1 MEPQHH
7 TDPAQPS
14 GANVNALVESLPVA
28 LVEKM
33 ANVSSLLMQEATKE
47 TVLRALTESQLTR
60 IFLSDVGG
68 QGFLA
73 LCEVMTPSAGN
84 GTAKVTH
91 VEVTTRVGRMADR
104 HVASCIVWTKRATP
118 ANIDE
123 EVTESPTSA
132 GHTKVVLPSRDPFSD
147 LHVQTLSVEG
157 ALDELQRSL
166 VQLYEPLCHP
176 QRDAAVRSTIQELAS
191 VIKSRDSIMADFV
204 IQRYVHSELL
214 AVCAAHPEA
223 DVRQLVEALGPKAQD
238 QSFIND
244 VRQVRAKAVP
254 ILETD
259 IHAHDVAS
267 YREEI
272 LYWQKMLEWLED
284 ANQQVQCREWKLV
297 LKILDRRVDHSA
309 ESQLAL
315 KIATARDYLRILQG
329 IPVADIIPAKD
340 EQDTTLIARRI
351 SEHTSRI
358 GKYPV
363 RRMLTLLQLI
373 TDELVDK
380 LVKFAASKPLFSM
393 RPTEEALPYLRML
406 RGRLNE
412 VHQLYLA
419 QYQIFSQTHPQHRY
433 MRCALER
440 VLRLQEFFDEHFS
453 LYDSVK
459 RVFTG
464 DDNARFVGALEHLH
478 SHFIAAV
485 TDVLWDLS
493 ERGTSSFLEALETYQ
508 KGVQHAEEE
517 IALLVK
523 SMISG
528 APNTKEMYRLHA
540 QFRHVKRPKIQSVIG
555 MFRVPL
561 LEMIDAGI
569 KDAQDKFLD
578 NVAAQRIVRVNI
590 AKGLSPLAA
599 RIVWE
604 HSLEQTFS
612 QLLAKRDS
620 LSDLGWNQL
629 LSLQTV
635 DRKWRLNDA
644 LAQYIGVTVADLVRS
659 ESQTIFAKDSDV
671 GGTALALGYL
681 ELMYPEDQV
690 EIQKNLRVRA
700 AHVFLRQADQQALSM
715 AKARLRNIPN
725 LAMMHDDG
733 KEREHTKD
741 ARHARHTIVRSIN
754 DGLRKWWAEVSNAI
768 GTLVPANARDGGVAL
783 PSRVY
788 IVEHAANAKK
798 QLAISIPEIFHT
810 WQTDFSYLSAL
821 KILGGSVVRDSN
833 ENGGKEIPV
842 DVFFNSNQTSLGL
855 ASLLRA
861 LVRELNVI
869 MENDH
874 DQTIITL
881 LQAEYREV
889 YTAIK
894 DCENV
899 TWADHMVLQQHALR
913 FSKELSA
920 LSLAAENVRRVIGGA
935 TNHLQVL
942 SEEICNPQE
951 IRHHVHE
958 IRLCMKNLSL
968 KTANAH
974 MWIRRVAPKL
984 ERALVHQLEEAL
996 KEWTAEYKSLTDERF
1011 MQETAETVGFRLKPL
1026 RVKMCVRQRK
1036 VRLETWAPQ
1045 WRNHWYAN
1053 LNKAVSW
1060 LSDIPTLES
1069 LRTVASSGVGADV
1082 TPTMRSTYHHL
1093 IDKLPENVLRDAMNE
1108 IEASI
1113 AKAIEIEREWHKH
1126 EELLNQDLSKTEQ
1139 ELGDDLMKWISKM
1152 HENREFAVTQMDMT
1166 RPTSLLG
1173 GIVTLAKEAQRE
1185 FANEFEKVRV
1195 SVNSKAC
1202 NKAMNRC
1209 DATLKAI
1216 NTARNEIEHVS
1227 GKSDKTEDERALEFL
1242 CSLPKYSKILRAVED
1257 DLKILTE
1264 TEQELKRQNYVFPDS
1279 WVPISR
1285 MQGVFRV
1292 LKELVDSKSKT
1303 VEDRR
1308 DHLVSSLSDTVARV
1322 EYNISE
1328 TDRKVR
1334 AADLDSTK
1342 RTPAQSLEEVN
1353 KYLAD
1358 VQRLHEQ
1365 ANMTASSQ
1373 AILCLDLFNSPKL
1386 DALLADLKTLQT
1398 TWENLLNIHKQLTE
1412 LGARPFFD
1420 ENPRKVQN
1428 DLVALEG
1435 LMSSFPEVTRGLHIY
1450 RDMASRLAKLK
1461 SYFKIHQDL
1470 RSDAMTCM
1478 SKPTMTASSQAI
1490 LCLDVFNS
1498 PKLDALL
1505 ADLKTL
1511 QTTWEHLLNI
1521 HKQLTEL
1528 GARPFFDENPRK
1540 VQNDL
1545 VALEGLMSSFPE
1557 VTRGLHIYRDMASRL
1572 AKLKSYFKI
1581 HQDLRSD
1588 AMTLDRSR
1596 THWTSL
1602 KTQLRQNS
1610 WILDSLTL
1618 QDFWSSNPQ
1627 ANAKIYQAVLEI
1639 AQGERRL
1646 AIQLQQISTYWDSH
1660 TLETSF
1666 YQNKVA
1672 LVKGWDAIFERL
1684 GEDLNSL
1691 TAMKLSPFYKSRDIS
1706 TPASD
1711 WDKKLNSVRQVL
1723 DVLLDVQRRWVYLD
1737 GIFSGSVEIRH
1748 QLPNESSQF
1757 DRTSRDFIGL
1767 MPKSKQ
1773 GPLTAVKFV
1782 EDERILPTL
1791 EKIALQL
1798 NQIQRA
1804 LGEYLDTQRSRFP
1817 RFYFV
1822 GDDDLLEVIGSGK
1835 DPLQVS
1841 KHLKKMFAGINAVQ
1855 VESSTSSKILSITS
1869 AEGETIALNS
1879 LVDPHEKAVYEW
1891 LSALEEQTKLTLRAA
1906 VVDALKDPN
1915 ASSNVVEWIG
1925 KYPSQIVALVAQVLW
1940 VASVEDA
1947 FNANTAA
1954 ASTNSI
1960 TSVLTSMVNL
1970 LEKLAA
1976 DVMSPALGASHRQ
1989 KAEQVI
1995 TVAVYQRDSCRSLNT
2010 SNTRSATDFEWLRRM
2025 RPYYTAK
2032 NNTVAC
2038 RMADAEFDYGYE
2050 YLGMQERLVQT
2061 ALTDKCFLTLTQALH
2076 TRLGG
2081 SPSGPAGTGKTETV
2095 KALGCQL
2102 GRFVLVFNCDETF
2115 DFKSMGR
2122 IFVGLCQV
2130 GAWGCFDEFNRLE
2143 ERILSAVSQQIQ
2155 SIQDGLRLNHSNVH
2169 LDGKKVTVHN
2179 NAGIFITMN
2188 PGYAGRSNL
2197 PDNLKQLFRSV
2208 AMITPDRENIAEVM
2222 LFAQGFKTAEVLSRK
2237 VVPLFRLCRDQLS
2250 NQSHYDFGLRALK
2263 SVLVSA
2269 GGLKR
2274 GSVSRGQSDLSVE
2287 DEQRLLMQSL
2297 TETIVPKLVAD
2308 DVSLFYPLIGDVF
2321 PGLTPIEEPLDRLKD
2336 AIHRVAAS
2344 HGYTASADW
2353 VAKLLQLYKITH
2365 VNHGIMLVGESGT
2378 GKSAAWMTLLRALAE
2393 VDDIDGHSY
2402 VMDPKAV
2409 SKAELYGVL
2418 DPTTREWRDGIFTA
2432 TLRKI
2437 VDNVKGDDQHKKRHW
2452 IIFDGDVD
2460 PEWVENLNSLLDDN
2474 RLFTLPN
2481 GERLTLPSNVR
2492 IMFEVQNLRFA
2503 TPATVSR
2510 CGMVWFSADL
2520 ISARQL
2526 LDFHL
2531 HMLNHRPF
2539 TVPDIPSLGV
2549 VERRSL
2555 VEARQEK
2562 RKDEAESHEFG
2573 EDDEKLLQTQRTLV
2587 AVAEDA
2593 FKAGGL
2599 VERSLH
2605 IFVTKYA
2612 SSGIMDF
2619 NLQQSLR
2626 SVINLFAQSAF
2637 MLRQHT
2643 SELSPTA
2650 LKSFADKRA
2659 LFACLWGFGST
2670 LSIAKRTEFA
2680 ADLPAVDHLPSGS
2693 QLLDVEVD
2701 MDGNWSEWRKR
2712 VVRTEIQPDKVGTND
2727 IVIPTV
2733 DTTRHE
2739 DIISSW
2745 LRSGMPVVLCGPPGS
2760 GKTMSLTAVL
2770 RASSQYEAVFLNFSS
2785 ATSPE
2790 TILKTLEQYC
2800 VIKNTLRGFV
2810 MSPTAIGKRLIV
2822 FCDEINLPNL
2832 DKYGTQRVVQ
2842 FMRQLTEQQGFYR
2855 AKDNAW
2861 VHIEH
2866 VQFVGACNPP
2876 TDPGRVPMTHRFLRW
2891 APVIFVDFPSFE
2903 SLQSIYET
2911 YCRAMFYK
2919 NIKMR
2924 AVSPN
2929 LSKAM
2934 VAFFKASQE
2943 RFTAEIQRHYVY
2955 SPRELSR
2962 WSRAIY
2968 EGLLTLD
2975 DVDQKNVS
2983 VEDVVRLAVHEGL
2996 RIFRDRL
3003 VTEEEGK
3010 WTDTAID
3017 CAFFDNFQ
3025 GLPTYTLQRP
3035 ILFSTIFTRAYASV
3049 EREELRTKLRER
3061 IREFRDEE
3069 IDVELVVFDSVV
3081 DHVVRIDRVLRQPL
3095 GHMLL
3100 VGSSGVGKTVLSRFV
3115 AWLNHLSVFQVKA
3128 HRGYTLLDFEED
3140 LRNVMRRSGCK
3151 REKIC
3156 FIFDESN
3163 IMDSNF
3169 LEYMNALLA
3178 SGEVPGLFDGDAWTK
3193 LLQSIREGIS
3203 SSGSTDFVDTSSE
3216 QEMYRWFIRNVQ
3228 TYLHVVFT
3236 MNPSSP
3242 DFQNRSATSPALF
3255 NRCTIDWFG
3264 DWSSETTF
3272 HVAKELCARVDVMF
3286 AGNGDKNFDEAQHS
3300 LAECINKMHEA
3311 VTTINLDLR
3320 QRNTN
3325 AGTFITPRHFLD
3337 FIRHF
3342 QNLFREKREAVE
3354 DQQRHLNSGLSKL
3367 RETSL
3372 VVDEQQRALEEK
3384 EVVLA
3389 DLGRKAQDMLEKII
3403 SETDKA
3409 KRGKQEATEMKSFL
3423 EKESVRITQERAK
3436 VENELAEAEP
3446 ALKDAETALNTIKPE
3461 NLRELRA
3468 YATPPPMVK
3477 KVLEAVVLLL
3487 GEKRADDWEV
3497 IKGYTRRD
3505 DFIAQIKAFRPAN
3518 IADDARDKIKKR
3530 YLSDDN
3536 FTYENAQ
3543 RASRAAG
3550 PLHKW
3555 VTAQVRFSDI
3565 FASVGPLRAE
3575 IDRLAEQYE
3584 QKLKGLQQAEV
3595 DIQANEAS
3603 IERLKATY
3611 QQTTEEN
3618 SRIKME
3624 ISAVASRCGRA
3635 KALMGNLLAE
3645 KHRWE
3650 EQSASFHQQTKC
3662 VMGDCLLAGA
3672 FLAYIGYFDEH
3683 SRRNLIVPEWQ
3694 DIVDCSSIAFRREMS
3709 VVEYLSLPEKRLLWS
3724 ANRLPQDNLCIENA
3738 IIMERFQRYPLIVDP
3753 SGQAV
3758 EFLLKYLQPKKI
3770 AKTSFVEKGF
3780 MKQLENAVR
3789 FGYPILVQDV
3799 ENIDPVLNPLLNQE
3813 VRRVGGRSLVRLGA
3827 QDVDMSPSFSLYLS
3841 TRDETF
3847 QFSPDVCGRVTMV
3860 NFTATLSS
3868 LEAQCL
3874 HHVMLHERPDIDEK
3888 RSDLMKLQ
3896 GEYRARLRTLEQ
3908 DLLTAIS
3915 VAEGNI
3921 LENEQLIKTLET
3933 LKTESFEI
3941 EAKFRQSEDSFQEIS
3956 VVEAK
3961 YTPLA
3966 KAASKLFF
3974 SLAAL
3979 RELDETYLFSL
3990 RFFLRLLES
3999 ALSALPDATDRDTR
4013 IPVIARQLF
4022 AVAHQRV
4029 TRSAF
4034 GNHHMAIALR
4044 LAQLRCTINDSVGTQ
4059 LTKADWDVIVTTAT
4073 SDTDVAAALSGLSVA
4088 ALPLELLSPHA
4099 AASIKVLLQLPLCRE
4114 SLRTSIAN
4122 PANKAAW
4129 TEFLTTPTPLQAVP
4143 ADAIGSATPA
4153 GRAFSLLLL
4162 TKALRKD
4169 AFTDA
4174 ARQFLRTFFDE
4185 DTSGKS
4191 LSASSPGF
4199 TTFFATS
4206 SLKLA
4211 DVLPELSCSC
4221 PLLLV
4226 STPGYD
4232 ASGRVEEL
4240 ANVLGKTLNTVA
4252 MGSPEGYSEA
4262 DRYISQCMKQGGW
4275 VLLKNI
4281 HLASKFL
4288 SDLEK
4293 RLHSEALEGKIH
4305 KSFQLL
4311 LSSERSAKIPA
4322 GLITS
4327 SVMVVL
4333 EPPPGVK
4340 ASLIRTVGS
4349 IAPSSLPKYPN
4360 GLFPRLFFAAA
4371 WLHAVLTERMHY
4383 VPLGWSKRYEFSES
4397 DFRRVIGT
4405 MEAWVQRIRG
4415 ERQNV
4420 PPAELP
4426 WPAMRRLVAETIYGG
4441 KIDNEFDDVLLD
4453 TFCSTTLSD
4462 SLFQDNSCLVKG
4474 DESMKVGNV
4483 GRTLEEI
4490 HAWIHGLPEEQPPQ
4504 WLGLPASATSM
4515 VLSQRAQSSFESF
4528 ARIQTVNDDDNAASH
4543 EGGNNTSFASPQRSL
4558 RMSMIKAPDASHQG
4572 GARWATKVSGRAQEW
4587 KQLLTPA
4594 KISKSDPRW
4603 NQKLDTAQD
4612 PITSALLRDWQH
4624 GQKLLHTILAN
4635 VEELL
4640 QVCSGERKPNNTHRS
4655 LINAFLKEQVPA
4667 SWNRYSVPSTMTL
4680 SAWVVDFAKRIH
4692 HIAGLFTEQGQR
4704 VASKSIAI
4712 GLLFFPGALLTASR
4726 QGAARHASVSLET
4739 LVLEMA
4745 VFDGTLAGSQGPA
4758 SAGSLSLQ
4766 GITLQSGGIRG
4777 SLCYAL
4783 TDTSD
4788 NSSCTIPLVK
4798 LSWVSKPSAADTK
4811 NVLRVPLY
4819 LNNLRGEVLA
4829 VANLPTVDGTD
4840 IPSWLQRGV
4849 CLVAWNAA

>member
-1 MEPQHH
+1 MAEVE
-7 TDPAQPS
+7 TLQPS
-14 GANVNALVESLPVA
+14 EAPIVDEPHNLHNNLHNTSASASVEPLPA
-28 LVEKM
+28 TLIDKM
-33 ANVSSLLMQEATKE
+33 ASVSSLLMRETTKE
-47 TVLRALTESQLTR
+47 TVARALVQSQITR

-73 LCEVMTPSAGN
+73 LCEILADTKENNSP
-84 GTAKVTH
+84 KITH
-91 VEVTTRVGRMADR
+91 VEVTTHIGRMVDR
-104 HVASCIVWTKRATP
+104 NVASCVVWTKRGQASPADANDTADGSEATVAAQNSKP
-118 ANIDE
+118 
-123 EVTESPTSA
+123 
-132 GHTKVVLPSRDPFSD
+132 PSDADDLGD
-147 LHVQTLSVEG
+147 LHVQTLSVDR
-157 ALDELQRSL
+157 ALDELQKSL
-166 VQLYEPLCHP
+166 VHLYEPLCHP
-176 QRDAAVRSTIQELAS
+176 QRDASVRSTMQELSS
-191 VIKSRDSIMADFV
+191 VIKSRDSVMVDFV
-204 IQRYVHSELL
+204 IQRYVHTELL
-214 AVCAAHPEA
+214 AVCAAHPNVQ
-223 DVRQLVEALGPKAQD
+223 DVRQLVEALGPKATD
-238 QSFIND
+238 PSFIRD
-244 VRQVRAKAVP
+244 VQQVRSKGIA
-254 ILETD
+254 ILEAD
-259 IHAHDVAS
+259 IHTREVAS
-267 YREEI
+267 YREEV
-272 LYWQKMLEWLED
+272 LYWQKMLEWLDD
-284 ANQQVQCREWKLV
+284 AHQQVQAREWKLV
-297 LKILDRRVDHSA
+297 QKILDRRVDHSA
-309 ESQLAL
+309 EAQLPV
-315 KIATARDYLRILQG
+315 KMATVKDYLRVLQG
-329 IPVADIIPAKD
+329 IPVADIGHAKD
-340 EQDTTLIARRI
+340 EQDTGLIARRI

-363 RRMLTLLQLI
+363 RRMLALLQLI
-373 TDELVDK
+373 ADELVDK
-380 LVKFAASKPLFSM
+380 LVQFAAKKPLFAM

-406 RGRLNE
+406 RGKLND
-412 VHQLYLA
+412 VNQHYKA
-419 QYQIFSQTHPQHRY
+419 QYQLFVNTPHPTHRR
-433 MRCALER
+433 MRSALDR
-440 VLRLQEFFDEHFS
+440 VLKLQELFDEHFG

-464 DDNARFVGALEHLH
+464 DNNMKFVVIIEQLH
-478 SHFIAAV
+478 SHFVAAV
-485 TDVLWDLS
+485 SEVLWDL
-493 ERGTSSFLEALETYQ
+493 EDHGTSAFLEALESYQ
-508 KGVQHAEEE
+508 KGIQHVEDE

-523 SMISG
+523 SMIAG

-540 QFRHVKRPKIQSVIG
+540 QFRHVKRPTIQAVIG
-555 MFRVPL
+555 QFRVPL

-578 NVAAQRIVRVNI
+578 NVAAQRSIRVNT

-635 DRKWRLNDA
+635 DRKWRLNETLA
-644 LAQYIGVTVADLVRS
+644 LYMGVTVADLVRS
-659 ESQTIFAKDSDV
+659 DVQTIFTKDSDV

-681 ELMYPEDQV
+681 ELMYPEDQT
-690 EIQKNLRVRA
+690 EIQKNIRVRA
-700 AHVFLRQADQQALSM
+700 AHVFLRQADQQAISM

-741 ARHARHTIVRSIN
+741 ARNARHAIVRSMN
-754 DGLRKWWAEVSNAI
+754 DGIRKWWSEVSSAI
-768 GTLVPANARDGGVAL
+768 ANLVPSNARDGAVEL

-788 IVEHAANAKK
+788 VVDQNGSVTGKRE
-798 QLAISIPEIFHT
+798 LAISIPEIFHT

-821 KILGGSVVRDSN
+821 NMLSGSIVRDQGNGNSDPSGNSN
-833 ENGGKEIPV
+833 KEIPV
-842 DVFFNSNQTSLGL
+842 DMFFNSNQSSLGL
-855 ASLLRA
+855 ASLLRS
-861 LVRELNVI
+861 LVRELNLI
-869 MENDH
+869 MAGDH
-874 DQTIITL
+874 DHTIVTL
-881 LQAEYREV
+881 LQSEYREV
-889 YTAIK
+889 YTIIK
-894 DCENV
+894 DCEGV
-899 TWADHMVLQQHALR
+899 SWADHMVLQQHALK

-920 LSLAAENVRRVIGGA
+920 LAIAAENVRKVIVGA
-935 TNHLQVL
+935 TTHLEVL
-942 SEEICNPQE
+942 GEEVCNPQE

-958 IRLCMKNLSL
+958 IRVCMKNLSL
-968 KTANAH
+968 KTPNAH
-974 MWIRRVAPKL
+974 LWIRRMAPKL
-984 ERALVHQLEEAL
+984 EAALVHQLEEAL
-996 KEWTAEYKSLTDERF
+996 KEWTSEFRSLTDERF
-1011 MQETAETVGFRLKPL
+1011 VQETAETVGFRLKPL
-1026 RVKMCVRQRK
+1026 RVRMCVRQRK

-1045 WRNHWYAN
+1045 WRNHWYAQ

-1069 LRTVASSGVGADV
+1069 LRTVASSTGLGGSEATQTVS
-1082 TPTMRSTYHHL
+1082 STYHHL

-1108 IEASI
+1108 IEGSI
-1113 AKAIEIEREWHKH
+1113 ARGVAIEREWLKH
-1126 EELLNQDLSKTEQ
+1126 EEHLNQDLSKTEKD
-1139 ELGDDLMKWISKM
+1139 LGDDLNKWIAKM
-1152 HENREFAVTQMDMT
+1152 RENREFAVNQMDMT

-1185 FANEFEKVRV
+1185 FANEFEKVRD

-1202 NKAMNRC
+1202 SKAMNRC
-1209 DATLKAI
+1209 YDTLQSI
-1216 NTARNEIEHVS
+1216 NAARNEIEKSS
-1227 GKSDKTEDERALEFL
+1227 GRSDKTDEERALEFL
-1242 CSLPKYSKILRAVED
+1242 CAMPKYVKLLRSVEEDMKILIEM
-1257 DLKILTE
+1257 
-1264 TEQELKRQNYVFPDS
+1264 EQELKRQSFSFPDG
-1279 WVPISR
+1279 WVPLSR
-1285 MQGVFRV
+1285 VQGVFRV
-1292 LKELVDSKSKT
+1292 LKELVDAKSKS
-1303 VEDRR
+1303 VEERR
-1308 DHLVSSLSDTVARV
+1308 EHLVSTLNDTVARL
-1322 EYNISE
+1322 EHSISE
-1328 TDRKVR
+1328 ADRKAR
-1334 AADLDSTK
+1334 AADLDSNK
-1342 RTPAQSLEEVN
+1342 RPPVHSLEEVN
-1353 KYLAD
+1353 KYLSEAT
-1358 VQRLHEQ
+1358 RLHEQ
-1365 ANMTASSQ
+1365 ANMTANSQ
-1373 AILCLDLFNSPKL
+1373 VILCLDVFSSPKL
-1386 DALLADLKTLQT
+1386 NALVSDLQTLQT
-1398 TWENLLNIHKQLTE
+1398 TWQSMIAIHEELANL
-1412 LGARPFFD
+1412 GSRPFF
-1420 ENPRKVQN
+1420 ECSARNVQN
-1428 DLVALEG
+1428 DLTALESKLSG
-1435 LMSSFPEVTRGLHIY
+1435 FPEVTRHSNVY
-1450 RDMASRLAKLK
+1450 RDMVTHLAKLK
-1461 SYFKIHQDL
+1461 SYFKTLQDL
-1470 RSDAMTCM
+1470 RSDAMA
-1478 SKPTMTASSQAI
+1478 P
-1490 LCLDVFNS
+1490 
-1498 PKLDALL
+1498 
-1505 ADLKTL
+1505 
-1511 QTTWEHLLNI
+1511 
-1521 HKQLTEL
+1521 
-1528 GARPFFDENPRK
+1528 
-1540 VQNDL
+1540 
-1545 VALEGLMSSFPE
+1545 
-1557 VTRGLHIYRDMASRL
+1557 
-1572 AKLKSYFKI
+1572 
-1581 HQDLRSD
+1581 
-1588 AMTLDRSR
+1588 LDRCER
-1596 THWTSL
+1596 HWISL
-1602 KTQLRQNS
+1602 KTQLHQTGWVLHNLS
-1610 WILDSLTL
+1610 I
-1618 QDFWSSNPQ
+1618 QDFWNSNPQ
-1627 ANAKIYQAVLEI
+1627 INSKIYHGVLEV

-1646 AIQLQQISTYWDSH
+1646 ENQLQQISTFWLEH
-1660 TLETSF
+1660 TLETSY

-1672 LVKGWDAIFERL
+1672 LVKGWDAVFERL

-1691 TAMKLSPFYKSRDIS
+1691 TAMKLSPFYKAQQIVSL
-1706 TPASD
+1706 ASD

-1767 MPKSKQ
+1767 MPKAKQ

-1782 EDERILPTL
+1782 EDERMLSSL

-1841 KHLKKMFAGINAVQ
+1841 KHLKKMFSGINAVQ
-1855 VESSTSSKILSITS
+1855 LESSTSNKISSLTS
-1869 AEGETIALNS
+1869 AEGETIELS
-1879 LVDPHEKAVYEW
+1879 SSVDPHEKAVYEW
-1891 LSALEEQTKLTLRAA
+1891 LSMLDEQAKDTLRLA
-1906 VVDALKDPN
+1906 VVGALKDP
-1915 ASSNVVEWIG
+1915 SGGSTSVTEWIQ
-1925 KYPSQIVALVAQVLW
+1925 KYPSQIVALACQVQW
-1940 VASVEDA
+1940 VTSIEAALSSATGSGDASPSPVLQVQSAMVE
-1947 FNANTAA
+1947 
-1954 ASTNSI
+1954 
-1960 TSVLTSMVNL
+1960 L

-1976 DVMSPALGASHRQ
+1976 DVMDPALGSSLRH

-1995 TVAVYQRDSCRSLNT
+1995 TVAVYQRDSCRALVSANVRST
-2010 SNTRSATDFEWLRRM
+2010 SDFEWLRRM
-2025 RPYYTAK
+2025 RPYFSSK
-2032 NNTVAC
+2032 NGSVVC

-2155 SIQDGLRLNHSNVH
+2155 SIQDGLRLNHSNVS
-2169 LDGKKVTVHN
+2169 LDGKKVSVHT

-2222 LFAQGFKTAEVLSRK
+2222 LFAQGFKTAEMLSRK

-2250 NQSHYDFGLRALK
+2250 NQAHYDFGLRALK

-2274 GSVSRGQSDLSVE
+2274 GAVARGEGRLSAE

-2297 TETIVPKLVAD
+2297 TETIVPKLVAE
-2308 DVSLFYPLIGDVF
+2308 DVVLFYPLIGDVF
-2321 PGLTPIEEPLDRLKD
+2321 PGLTPIEEPLDRLRD
-2336 AIHRVAAS
+2336 AIHNEAAS
-2344 HGYTASADW
+2344 HGYTASQEW
-2353 VAKLLQLYKITH
+2353 VNKLLQLYKILH

-2378 GKSAAWMTLLRALAE
+2378 GKSAAWMTLVRALAE
-2393 VDDIDGHSY
+2393 VEDVDGHTY
-2402 VMDPKAV
+2402 VIDPKAV

-2418 DPTTREWRDGIFTA
+2418 DTTTREWRDGIFTS

-2481 GERLTLPSNVR
+2481 GERLTLPPNVR
-2492 IMFEVQNLRFA
+2492 ILFEVQNLRFA

-2510 CGMVWFSADL
+2510 CGMVWFSADT
-2520 ISARQL
+2520 ICTRHL
-2526 LDFHL
+2526 LDYHL
-2531 HMLNHRPF
+2531 HVMKHRPF
-2539 TVPDIPSLGV
+2539 TVPEIPSLAM
-2549 VERRSL
+2549 VERHSL
-2555 VEARQEK
+2555 VEARKEK
-2562 RKDEAESHEFG
+2562 RKDNDASHEFTV
-2573 EDDEKLLQTQRTLV
+2573 EDERLLEAQRSLI
-2587 AVAEDA
+2587 AVAHDA
-2593 FKAGGL
+2593 FGVGGL
-2599 VERSLH
+2599 VERALG
-2605 IFVTKYA
+2605 IFRTKYA
-2612 SSGIMDF
+2612 PLGIMEF
-2619 NLQQSLR
+2619 NLQQSVR
-2626 SVINLFAQSAF
+2626 SVMNLFAQSAW

-2643 SELSPTA
+2643 SELNPVT
-2650 LKSFADKRA
+2650 LKSFAEKRVI
-2659 LFACLWGFGST
+2659 FACMWGLGST

-2680 ADLPAVDHLPSGS
+2680 RDLPCDSLPSGN

-2701 MDGNWSEWRKR
+2701 MEGNWSEWRKR
-2712 VVRTEIQPDKVGTND
+2712 VVRTDIQPDKVGTND

-2745 LRSGMPVVLCGPPGS
+2745 LRSCMPVVLCGPPGS

-2770 RASSQYEAVFLNFSS
+2770 RGSTQYESVFLNFSS

-2800 VIKNTLRGFV
+2800 CVKNTLRGFV
-2810 MSPTAIGKRLIV
+2810 MSPSALGKRLIV

-2861 VHIEH
+2861 VHLEH

-2891 APVIFVDFPSFE
+2891 APVMFVDFPSFE

-2943 RFTAEIQRHYVY
+2943 HFTSEMQRHYVY

-2962 WSRAIY
+2962 WARAIY

-2975 DVDQKNVS
+2975 EVEQKNV
-2983 VEDVVRLAVHEGL
+2983 VIEDVVRLAAHEGL

-3003 VTEEEGK
+3003 VTEEEGQ
-3010 WTDTAID
+3010 WTDEAID
-3017 CAFFDNFQ
+3017 KAFFDNFQ
-3025 GLPTYTLQRP
+3025 GLPSYTLQRP
-3035 ILFSTIFTRAYASV
+3035 IFFSTIFTRAYSSV
-3049 EREELRTKLRER
+3049 EREDLRSKLRER

-3140 LRNVMRRSGCK
+3140 LRGVMRRAGCK

-3178 SGEVPGLFDGDAWTK
+3178 SGEVPGLFDGDTWVK
-3193 LLQSIREGIS
+3193 LMQSVREGIS
-3203 SSGSTDFVDTSSE
+3203 SSGSSDFVDTSSE
-3216 QEMYRWFIRNVQ
+3216 QDMYRWFVRNVQ

-3255 NRCTIDWFG
+3255 NRCTINWFG

-3286 AGNGDKNFDEAQHS
+3286 AGGTDRDFDQAQHA
-3300 LAECINKMHEA
+3300 LADCINKMHETVA
-3311 VTTINLDLR
+3311 TINQDMR
-3320 QRNTN
+3320 QRNAN
-3325 AGTFITPRHFLD
+3325 GGTFITPRHFLD

-3367 RETSL
+3367 RETSF

-3409 KRGKQEATEMKSFL
+3409 KRGKQEATELKAFL
-3423 EKESVRITQERAK
+3423 EKESVRITEERAK
-3436 VENELAEAEP
+3436 VEGELAQAEP

-3468 YATPPPMVK
+3468 YTTPPPMVK

-3505 DFIAQIKAFRPAN
+3505 DFIPQIKAFRPAN
-3518 IADDARDKIKKR
+3518 ITDDAREKIKKR

-3555 VTAQVRFSDI
+3555 VSAQVRFSDI
-3565 FASVGPLRAE
+3565 YASVGPLRAE
-3575 IDRLAEQYE
+3575 IDSLAAQYE
-3584 QKLKGLQQAEV
+3584 QKLKGLEQAEV
-3595 DIQANEAS
+3595 DIRANEAS

-3645 KHRWE
+3645 KCRWE
-3650 EQSASFHQQTKC
+3650 EQSASFHQQTTC

-3672 FLAYIGYFDEH
+3672 FLAYIGFFDEH
-3683 SRRNLIVPEWQ
+3683 SRRNLIMPEWQ
-3694 DIVDCSSIAFRREMS
+3694 DIVDCCSIAFRREMS
-3709 VVEYLSLPEKRLLWS
+3709 IVEYLSLPEKRLQWS
-3724 ANRLPQDNLCIENA
+3724 ADRLPQDNLCIENA
-3738 IIMERFQRYPLIVDP
+3738 IIMERFQRYPLIIDP

-3874 HHVMLHERPDIDEK
+3874 HHVMLHERPDIDQK

-3933 LKTESFEI
+3933 LKTESFDI
-3941 EAKFRQSEDSFQEIS
+3941 EAKFRHSETSFEEIS
-3956 VVEAK
+3956 VVESK

-3990 RFFLRLLES
+3990 RFFLNLVDA
-3999 ALSALPDATDRDTR
+3999 ALSALPDGADRDAR
-4013 IPVIARQLF
+4013 IPIIARQLF
-4022 AVAHQRV
+4022 VVTHQRV
-4029 TRSAF
+4029 TRATF
-4034 GNHHMAIALR
+4034 EKHHLAIALR
-4044 LAQLRCTINDSVGTQ
+4044 LAQLRCTIADTLGSQ
-4059 LTKADWDVIVTTAT
+4059 LSRADWDSMLATAMDDGDN
-4073 SDTDVAAALSGLSVA
+4073 SASGSTYA
-4088 ALPLELLSPHA
+4088 ALPTEFITSYVIANL
-4099 AASIKVLLQLPLCRE
+4099 KVLNELPLCRA
-4114 SLRTSIAN
+4114 LRTSLTSAS
-4122 PANKAAW
+4122 NKPSW
-4129 TEFLTTPTPLQAVP
+4129 TEFLTSSSPLHAVP
-4143 ADAIGSATPA
+4143 SDAISSDSTMTPA
-4153 GRAFSLLLL
+4153 RRAFALALV
-4162 TKALRKD
+4162 TKCLRKD
-4169 AFTDA
+4169 AFADA
-4174 ARQFLRTFFDE
+4174 ARQFLRIFFDE
-4185 DTSGKS
+4185 DTAGNS
-4191 LSASSPGF
+4191 LQASSPGF
-4199 TTFFATS
+4199 TTFFAAS
-4206 SLKLA
+4206 SLQLV

-4226 STPGYD
+4226 STPGFD
-4232 ASGRVEEL
+4232 ASGRVEDL
-4240 ANVLGKTLNTVA
+4240 AAASNKSLNTVA

-4262 DRYISQCMKQGGW
+4262 ERYMTQCMKQGGW
-4275 VLLKNI
+4275 VLLKNV

-4293 RLHSEALEGKIH
+4293 RMHSESLEGKIH
-4305 KSFQLL
+4305 KGFQLF

-4327 SVMVVL
+4327 SVVVVL

-4349 IAPSSLPKYPN
+4349 MAPASIPKYPN

-4383 VPLGWSKRYEFSES
+4383 IPLGWSKRYEFSES
-4397 DFRRVIGT
+4397 DFRRVVGT
-4405 MEAWVQRIRG
+4405 MEAWVQRVRG

-4420 PPAELP
+4420 PPTELP
-4426 WPAMRRLVAETIYGG
+4426 WAAIRRLVAETIYGG

-4453 TFCSTTLSD
+4453 TFCSTTLSE
-4462 SLFQDNSCLVKG
+4462 SLFQDACYLVND
-4474 DESMKVGNV
+4474 DEAMKVGNV
-4483 GRTLEEI
+4483 GRTIEEI
-4490 HAWIHGLPEEQPPQ
+4490 NAWIRKLPDEQPPQ

-4515 VLSQRAQSSFESF
+4515 VLSHRAQLTFENF
-4528 ARIQTVNDDDNAASH
+4528 VRIQTVTDEETTD
-4543 EGGNNTSFASPQRSL
+4543 GGNTSFASPQRSL
-4558 RMSMIKAPDASHQG
+4558 RMSMIKAPESHSSG
-4572 GARWATKVSGRAQEW
+4572 GAGGGHARWATKVSSKALEW
-4587 KQLLTPA
+4587 KHLLAPLQQSKPA
-4594 KISKSDPRW
+4594 AGSTHDADPV
-4603 NQKLDTAQD
+4603 TA
-4612 PITSALLRDWQH
+4612 ALLRDRQY
-4624 GQKLLHTILAN
+4624 GQKLLRVILKDLG
-4635 VEELL
+4635 EL
-4640 QVCSGERKPNNTHRS
+4640 QEVCSGDMKPSNTHRT
-4655 LINAFLKEQVPA
+4655 LINALLKEQVPS
-4667 SWNRYSVPSTMTL
+4667 SWNRYSVPPTMTL
-4680 SAWVVDFAKRIH
+4680 SAWVIDFAKRLH
-4692 HIAGLFTEQGQR
+4692 HIATLFNDSGEQR
-4704 VASKSIAI
+4704 IVSKPIAI
-4712 GLLFFPGALLTASR
+4712 GFLFFPGALLTASR

-4739 LVLEMA
+4739 LVLDLQ
-4745 VFDGTLAGSQGPA
+4745 VFDDASAKLQTQPESSGTL
-4758 SAGSLSLQ
+4758 LLQ
-4766 GITLQSGGIRG
+4766 NVTLQSGGIRG

-4783 TDTSD
+4783 TDMDKLST
-4788 NSSCTIPLVK
+4788 CTLPLVK
-4798 LSWVSKPSAADTK
+4798 LSWVPKNDAPSPSLSGDK
-4811 NVLRVPLY
+4811 GHLRVPFY
-4819 LNNLRGEVLA
+4819 LNDLRSEVLT
-4829 VANLPTVDGTD
+4829 VVHIPTVPSSDAS
-4840 IPSWLQRGV
+4840 SWLQRGV
-4849 CLVAWNAA
+4849 CLFAWSSVNK